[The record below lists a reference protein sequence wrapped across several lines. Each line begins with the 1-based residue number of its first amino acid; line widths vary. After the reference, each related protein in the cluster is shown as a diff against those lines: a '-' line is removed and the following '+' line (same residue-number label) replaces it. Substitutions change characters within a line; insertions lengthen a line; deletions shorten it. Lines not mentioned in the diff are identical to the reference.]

1 MKVAQISVI
10 AKVSGNVN
18 ADEVIGTRVTL
29 KKMYSSSGEVL
40 PFVSA
45 RAIKY
50 AIKHALK
57 DMGFEVDPFIENPEA
72 EETLR
77 LSDTGDPVKFVDND
91 LFGYMVTL
99 GRGKTARRRQSP
111 IALSY
116 LKALRDTPVKA
127 EFAARFPRPWSK
139 REEENPVPFEVEVA
153 EFIGKVNCIM
163 YENIGIF
170 DEKELKG
177 EDELKKGLIHK
188 EVNGKSIYMLDE
200 DTRKRR
206 IKAFLQVF
214 LTPSY
219 VLPRRTNSL
228 NIPEYLIA
236 LIALSAN
243 GPLPVFQYLTF
254 NFDQN
259 SVCLDS
265 LNNLLSRDE
274 IAKSGAN
281 FFLIDYTNQL
291 QLPDQMILKKLS
303 VTEAISKIADFFCV
317 TK

>member
-1 MKVAQISVI
+1 MKVAQISII

-50 AIKHALK
+50 AIRHALK
-57 DMGFEVDPFIENPEA
+57 DMGFEVDPFIENPGA

-77 LSDTGDPVKFVDND
+77 LSDTGDPIRFIDND

-99 GRGKTARRRQSP
+99 GRGKTARRRQGP

-139 REEENPVPFEVEVA
+139 KDEENPVPFEVEVA
-153 EFIGKVNCIM
+153 EFIGKINCIM
-163 YENIGIF
+163 YENIGMF
-170 DEKELKG
+170 DESELKG
-177 EDELKKGLIHK
+177 EDELKKKLIHK
-188 EVNGKSIYMLDE
+188 EVNGKSIFMLDE
-200 DTRKRR
+200 DARKKR

-219 VLPRRTNSL
+219 ILPRRTNSL
-228 NIPEYLIA
+228 NMPEYLTA

-243 GPLPVFQYLTF
+243 GPLPIYQHLTF
-254 NFDQN
+254 DFDQN
-259 SVCLDS
+259 SVCLDG

-274 IAKSGAN
+274 IVRSGAS
-281 FFLIDYTNQL
+281 FFLIDYTKQL
-291 QLPDQMILKKLS
+291 HLSDQMILKKLS
-303 VTEAISKIADFFCV
+303 VSEAINKIADFFCV
-317 TK
+317 TR

>member
-1 MKVAQISVI
+1 LKVAQISII

-50 AIKHALK
+50 AIRHALK
-57 DMGFEVDPFIENPEA
+57 DMGFEVDPFIENPGA

-77 LSDTGDPVKFVDND
+77 LSDTGDPIRFIDND

-99 GRGKTARRRQSP
+99 GRGKTARRRQGP

-139 REEENPVPFEVEVA
+139 KDEENPVPFEVEVA
-153 EFIGKVNCIM
+153 EFIGKINCIM
-163 YENIGIF
+163 YENIGMF
-170 DEKELKG
+170 DESELKG
-177 EDELKKGLIHK
+177 EDELKKKLIHK
-188 EVNGKSIYMLDE
+188 EVNGKSIFMLDE
-200 DTRKRR
+200 DARKKR

-219 VLPRRTNSL
+219 ILPRRTNSL
-228 NIPEYLIA
+228 NMPEYLTA

-243 GPLPVFQYLTF
+243 GPLPIYQHLTF
-254 NFDQN
+254 DFDQN
-259 SVCLDS
+259 SVCLDG

-274 IAKSGAN
+274 IVRSGAS
-281 FFLIDYTNQL
+281 FFLIDYTKQL
-291 QLPDQMILKKLS
+291 HLSDQMILKKLS
-303 VTEAISKIADFFCV
+303 VSEAINKIADFFCV
-317 TK
+317 TR

>member
-1 MKVAQISVI
+1 MKVVQISVI

-50 AIKHALK
+50 AIRHALK
-57 DMGFEVDPFIENPEA
+57 DMGFDVDPFIENPEA

-77 LSDTGDPVKFVDND
+77 LSDTGDPVRFIDND

-99 GRGKTARRRQSP
+99 GRGKTARRRQGP

-116 LKALRDTPVKA
+116 LKALRDTPIKA

-139 REEENPVPFEVEVA
+139 KEEENPVPFEVEVA

-170 DEKELKG
+170 DESELKG
-177 EDELKKGLIHK
+177 KDELKNKLIHK
-188 EVNGKSIYMLDE
+188 EVNGKSIFMLDQ

-228 NIPEYLIA
+228 NIPEYLTAFIV
-236 LIALSAN
+236 LSAN
-243 GPLPVFQYLTF
+243 GPLPIFQYLTF
-254 NFDQN
+254 DFDKN

-274 IAKSGAN
+274 IVKSGAS
-281 FFLIDYTNQL
+281 FFLIDYTNRL
-291 QLPDQMILKKLS
+291 QLPNQMILKEVS
-303 VTEAISKIADFFCV
+303 VSEVINKIADFFCV
-317 TK
+317 TG